1 VTATRGKM
9 PVMTRSAP
17 ALGLATATVMISLVG
32 IAAIRYASHPGHR
45 GDYSGSLIAGGG
57 PRTASPSR
65 TVVPTVSPSM
75 PSSTAPPPTSQPVAR
90 PVRTSTRPASS
101 PVRHTPAPSPAP
113 SSAISAVSGSTET
126 VSSASNQAFAKAVF
140 QAVNEARA
148 GQHLPP
154 LTWDPRLQQS
164 AHRHNLAMA
173 AADTLA
179 HQVGDEPS
187 LGARET
193 AAGVPWRFIAENIGW
208 STARSRAGALALEAS
223 MFAEQPPADAHRRNI
238 LSTSA
243 GVIGIDVL
251 IDASHGLLW
260 LTEDFA
266 GLS

>member
-1 VTATRGKM
+1 M

-32 IAAIRYASHPGHR
+32 VAAMRYADHPG
-45 GDYSGSLIAGGG
+45 GPDNYAGSLIAGGS
-57 PRTASPSR
+57 PRTAGPSR
-65 TVVPTVSPSM
+65 TATPSVSASM
-75 PSSTAPPPTSQPVAR
+75 PRLALPAPSNPPVAL
-90 PVRTSTRPASS
+90 PVQSSTRPTSP
-101 PVRHTPAPSPAP
+101 PVRHTVAPSPAP
-113 SSAISAVSGSTET
+113 KSAISAVSASNET
-126 VSSASNQAFAKAVF
+126 VASTSNQAYAKAVF

-154 LTWDPRLQQS
+154 LVWDPRLQQS

-187 LGARET
+187 LGDREA
-193 AAGVPWRFIAENIGW
+193 AAGVKWSFAAENIGW
-208 STARSRAGALALEAS
+208 TTARSRIGALGIEAS
-223 MFAEQPPADAHRRNI
+223 MFAEQPPTDAHRRNI

-243 GVIGIDVL
+243 SAIGIDVL
-251 IDASHGLLW
+251 IDASHGRLW

-266 GLS
+266 GFS